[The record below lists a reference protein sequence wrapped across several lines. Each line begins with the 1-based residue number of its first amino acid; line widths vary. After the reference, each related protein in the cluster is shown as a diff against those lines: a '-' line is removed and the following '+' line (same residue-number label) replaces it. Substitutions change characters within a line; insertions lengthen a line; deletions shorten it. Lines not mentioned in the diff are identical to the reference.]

1 MKVYLLCVLINMQA
15 ETFYK
20 KCRPRSSVVNCTW
33 YMKIIKGILDFYE
46 LLMAKQ
52 RIEILKISATL
63 NLILQCNLLFVT
75 SFQSMEFPNLIAMNC
90 TFFLLQYLLLCCKAK
105 AFWMWKLILH
115 NWLRCNCNFLNH
127 LYVNAKCL
135 VKLICDAEQL
145 KFLFLIFGLK
155 ITNMT
160 TCGITINCCNQHCYM
175 LYQSYTKNTLEN
187 WMSLIMELLRC

>member
-1 MKVYLLCVLINMQA
+1 MKVYLLCVPISMQA
-15 ETFYK
+15 ETFHK
-20 KCRPRSSVVNCTW
+20 KCRPRSSVANCTW

-105 AFWMWKLILH
+105 AFWLWKLILH
-115 NWLRCNCNFLNH
+115 NWKRCNCNFLK
-127 LYVNAKCL
+127 NAKYYL
-135 VKLICDAEQL
+135 PIPLMKA
-145 KFLFLIFGLK
+145 FYFFYK
-155 ITNMT
+155 IADMT
-160 TCGITINCCNQHCYM
+160 TCGIIIDFVINIRTYF
-175 LYQSYTKNTLEN
+175 
-187 WMSLIMELLRC
+187 I